1 MTPMSTEGLSQAL
14 GDARRGDERA
24 IAVLYRALNPPLLR
38 YLRHHAGPVAEDL
51 ASEVWISLARRL
63 RAFGGDDRELR
74 ALMFTIARRRVVDEH
89 RRRGRRV
96 TTAPLGDYDRPAGDS
111 PEDAVVAGLTAQ
123 GAVEALAAHLP
134 GDQAE
139 IVLLRVLGDLD
150 VGQVADIVGKSSG
163 AVRVAQHR
171 ALQRL
176 RAVFDERGLGG
187 ANAATEGER
196 SA

>member
-1 MTPMSTEGLSQAL
+1 MTPMSTEGLAQAL
-14 GDARRGDERA
+14 GDARQGDERA

-38 YLRHHAGPVAEDL
+38 FLRHHAGPVAEDL

-96 TTAPLGDYDRPAGDS
+96 ATAPLGDYDRPAGDS
-111 PEDAVVAGLTAQ
+111 PEDAVIAGLTAQ
-123 GAVEALAAHLP
+123 GAVEALAANLP

-150 VGQVADIVGKSSG
+150 VGQVADIVGKSNG

-176 RAVFDERGLGG
+176 REVFDERELGG
-187 ANAATEGER
+187 ASAATEGER

>member
-1 MTPMSTEGLSQAL
+1 MEGLDAAL

-24 IAVLYRALNPPLLR
+24 IATLYRALNPSLLR

-51 ASEVWISLARRL
+51 ASEVWLSLAPRL
-63 RAFGGDDRELR
+63 STFAGDAADMR

-89 RRRGRRV
+89 RRRGRQV
-96 TTAPLGDYDRPAGDS
+96 ATVPLSGDVDGPVRLSAS
-111 PEDAVVAGLTAQ
+111 TEELVVAGLTAQ
-123 GAVEALAAHLP
+123 GAVEALVRDLP
-134 GDQAE
+134 ADQAE

-150 VGQVADIVGKSSG
+150 VGQVAEIVGKTKG

-176 RAVFDERGLGG
+176 QQVWDKGAV
-187 ANAATEGER
+187 TP
-196 SA
+196 